1 MENDLQ
7 LQCYS
12 DTRETTSFWEE
23 YDPTLLTNRC
33 NDLVATGSSP
43 QFRFCVVPLQAVNL
57 PTAVLCDGL
66 NSSISGV
73 LGNIRKGKGPHS
85 SNSIS
90 VRGFLMVV
98 AMFNL
103 PKVSFSLEKF
113 IHPFLFLINCI
124 NH

>member
-1 MENDLQ
+1 MLMKVLQYPRENDVVLIHK
-7 LQCYS
+7 
-12 DTRETTSFWEE
+12 D
-23 YDPTLLTNRC
+23 LTVLFRRC

-43 QFRFCVVPLQAVNL
+43 QFRFCVVPLQAFNL
-57 PTAVLCDGL
+57 PTAVLYDGF

-73 LGNIRKGKGPHS
+73 LGDIHRGKGPHS

-90 VRGFLMVV
+90 VTRFFMVV

-124 NH
+124 KH